1 MPNVATYPVN
11 AFVDVIIR
19 QYSDFYGIL
28 LRWEATTGDDHA
40 DFCYEYKALAMHSD
54 LDQAHR
60 TAAAVAARLAEDEA
74 AAERE
79 ARGEIE

>member
-1 MPNVATYPVN
+1 MPTIATYPIN

-28 LRWEATTGDDHA
+28 LRWEATSGDEHA
-40 DFCYEYKALAMHSD
+40 AFCYEYRALAMHSD
-54 LDQAHR
+54 L
-60 TAAAVAARLAEDEA
+60 RLAHDIASGVARRLADDEMK
-74 AAERE
+74 AERE